1 MIYEFPWFWKQR
13 PDKNSF
19 PHGVIGFPPGVK
31 GFPSGMRGFP
41 LGVKG
46 SPLEVRDFP
55 LGENI
60 FPLGENIFPLGVN
73 GSPLGVNGSP
83 LGVNGFPRG
92 VNGLPPKGNH
102 LPRCSNGFS
111 RGRSF
116 FLCIRGDLDCVFS
129 IQTERVVSRDNTKC
143 YTEDDLQIDRQHGD
157 ARWTAVASFVYR
169 RIYDLLTKPDSFI
182 CN

>member
-19 PHGVIGFPPGVK
+19 AREVNGLPPGVK
-31 GFPSGMRGFP
+31 GFP

-46 SPLEVRDFP
+46 FPLEVRGLP

-60 FPLGENIFPLGVN
+60 F
-73 GSPLGVNGSP
+73 P

-129 IQTERVVSRDNTKC
+129 IQTERVVSRDNTEC